1 MKKLNIVDDS
11 SKKVIKNVISLV
23 TNERLFELCLGEIK
37 DVNGDINRDRNR
49 INRASGN
56 VTAEELEKEI
66 GELNEKIEDAETGSE
81 GAKRNLEKVET
92 KIKEISQKLAELEE
106 AKRLEQ
112 KRKGLEKDLERAEKD
127 FSQGLDSFQK
137 RLVDGYFLATD
148 QLIDDVKESLDTID
162 VPAGLTVEA
171 VKSIMKR
178 PKCIC
183 GCDMNEDVVQRLSML
198 LSTLPPDNISSNI
211 LYMANQFSGEKKR
224 TKDLLNETYK
234 SVQKSKDDVAK
245 IKVELAQ
252 ISSSLVTSV
261 SETVRELEQERNKL
275 FEQKGVL
282 KEKHEKHIRD
292 FERFNKRLKEAK
304 KELISASGNQEQIK
318 VLIEKGR
325 ILDKFKDAIK
335 KIGEQNQALSLVSI
349 NQYLSNAYSQLSE
362 DTGRRIYL
370 CQYDSKEKYGLYTY
384 VESRYRD
391 VRVRKINSGEMK
403 TWQDDG
409 LSDNEIHEK
418 LVLQVA
424 EGKSTGQSKINS
436 LAFAK
441 AILEYSNEDRSSD
454 TLKVSHDYPFLIDS
468 PFTELSDDNL
478 INVAQYINTFAH
490 QVVIM
495 ADDVSYGWVEKYLK
509 PYVKTKTQLIKDK
522 ENGISYV
529 K

>member
-1 MKKLNIVDDS
+1 M
-11 SKKVIKNVISLV
+11 
-23 TNERLFELCLGEIK
+23 
-37 DVNGDINRDRNR
+37 
-49 INRASGN
+49 
-56 VTAEELEKEI
+56 
-66 GELNEKIEDAETGSE
+66 
-81 GAKRNLEKVET
+81 
-92 KIKEISQKLAELEE
+92 
-106 AKRLEQ
+106 
-112 KRKGLEKDLERAEKD
+112 
-127 FSQGLDSFQK
+127 
-137 RLVDGYFLATD
+137 
-148 QLIDDVKESLDTID
+148 
-162 VPAGLTVEA
+162 
-171 VKSIMKR
+171 
-178 PKCIC
+178 
-183 GCDMNEDVVQRLSML
+183 
-198 LSTLPPDNISSNI
+198 
-211 LYMANQFSGEKKR
+211 
-224 TKDLLNETYK
+224 
-234 SVQKSKDDVAK
+234 
-245 IKVELAQ
+245 
-252 ISSSLVTSV
+252 
-261 SETVRELEQERNKL
+261 
-275 FEQKGVL
+275 
-282 KEKHEKHIRD
+282 
-292 FERFNKRLKEAK
+292 
-304 KELISASGNQEQIK
+304 
-318 VLIEKGR
+318 LIEKGR